1 MLVLGQKK
9 KNFFFKAFQ
18 IILTCQCCRDY
29 VGVKR
34 DYIGKRLSVV
44 PDIELCSLVGVV
56 GSTIQACVVVREGF
70 LEEGVV
76 EL

>member
-1 MLVLGQKK
+1 M
-9 KNFFFKAFQ
+9 
-18 IILTCQCCRDY
+18 RSY
-29 VGVKR
+29 R
-34 DYIGKRLSVV
+34 ERLSVV